1 MYELLV
7 SIILFLSFL
16 KLIII
21 YVNFKKILL
30 NKDDLCVSFLNH

>member
-16 KLIII
+16 KLII